1 MEVLS
6 KEVLEK
12 LEFPINMLKCCQ
24 IQQYTKKTEDE
35 MNNAYDIIDSIISTY
50 NLKRSTVFKY
60 VEKQLT
66 RA

>member
-1 MEVLS
+1 METLS

-24 IQQYTKKTEDE
+24 IQHYNKKTEDE

-50 NLKRSTVFKY
+50 NLKQSTVFKY